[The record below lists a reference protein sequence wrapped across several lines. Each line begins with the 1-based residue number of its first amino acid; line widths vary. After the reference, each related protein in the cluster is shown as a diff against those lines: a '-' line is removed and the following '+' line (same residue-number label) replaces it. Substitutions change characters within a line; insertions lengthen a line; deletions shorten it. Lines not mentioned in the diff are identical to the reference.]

1 MLSRKTDILIKLNTI
16 TSAVINNKTHHTV
29 VAEHV
34 KHFGAQTVAV
44 SVWVATAS
52 AVAKMKRKGNRQQLI
67 YQLALGGISSA
78 IALLLVWLSVVVR
91 YGTIGFFVAAC
102 VALLVPLSQRYYF
115 ATISAYVVSSL
126 LAFAIVGDIFMISGY
141 VVCLA
146 PLSIMS
152 AIMLEK
158 KVKWYI
164 SMPIKA
170 VFSGLALAFLYYVAG
185 TIMIS
190 PDIIGEVP
198 FWAVELVGIVALILV
213 DLLMNEV
220 YKVLK
225 VRVER
230 VLRKRVKEIEE
241 EEDADVNPFDNEE

>member
-1 MLSRKTDILIKLNTI
+1 M
-16 TSAVINNKTHHTV
+16 
-29 VAEHV
+29 
-34 KHFGAQTVAV
+34 
-44 SVWVATAS
+44 ATAS

-152 AIMLEK
+152 GIMLEK
-158 KVKWYI
+158 KLKWYI
-164 SMPIKA
+164 AIPIKA

-230 VLRKRVKEIEE
+230 VLRKRVKEVEDEE
-241 EEDADVNPFDNEE
+241 EAEANPFDNEE